1 MKTKKLRH
9 LLTATAVLFSMMLA
23 LPRQTQAQNTVT
35 IDGVKKNILSTEF
48 LGGDGDAD
56 AFAAYLY
63 LSSDKKEYVRIMGN
77 QKLHATYET
86 IDLSSYEPRHDGQW
100 YWSVDYTKNGYGH
113 ELFNSYANPTESYS
127 LFSSGELRITGYPKP
142 PRNVCGIYLYNGKI
156 TDSKHGDGN
165 VHTISID
172 YKYERTKPT
181 AGTITVDNVTDSA
194 ISLSWTHGNDNTTP
208 QESLFYEVFIAKK
221 DVDWTKRGVGNAT
234 SYTISG
240 LEPNT
245 IYWLVVRVLDES
257 GNYIHYAQVAV
268 TTKPITYDLKI
279 CGVPVTLA
287 NCGNLS
293 VIPGVSGTVKYN
305 PTTRTLTLQNA
316 TITSPTNYGILS
328 EIENLKIIVT
338 GTCNVAVT
346 SGCPALSLEKPSS
359 ITGTGTLNATAEISC
374 GIYFNKTK
382 LTIDGCTVKAV
393 GRWGITGNNGSVE
406 ELTIRKANVTAE
418 GAANGSIR
426 DIKTLT
432 LDGCVITQ
440 PADAAFSEELHC
452 VALGGE
458 LVRSKVV
465 IKPVIT
471 YGLKICDVPVT
482 SANCDNLSVIP
493 GVSGI
498 VKYNPTTRTLT
509 LQNATITSSSK
520 SGGIYSNIENLEI
533 KVTGTCSVAST
544 GNAALSLKKP
554 STITGSGTLNT
565 TSLDNCGIYLGSKLT
580 IDGCTVKAVGRWGIV
595 GEDGSVEELTIRNA
609 NVTAE
614 GAANG
619 SIRDIKTLTLDGCA
633 ITQPAGAAF
642 NASLH
647 GVALGGAIVKSKVV
661 IKPITYDL
669 KICDVPVTSANCG
682 NLSVIP
688 GVSGTVMYNPTTRT
702 LTLQNATITSSVYA
716 NSGIVSKIE
725 NLKII
730 VTGTCSV
737 AATGGAALGLGS
749 PSSITGTGTLNA
761 TSKNLCGIYFQNT
774 KLTIDGCTVKAVGK
788 WGIVGNDGSVEELTI
803 RNANVTAEGA
813 ANGSL
818 RDIKTLT
825 LDGCAITQPAGAAF
839 SEELHGVALG
849 GELVRSKVVI
859 TKGAT
864 GIASPSV
871 DVPAKHRGIYTLQG
885 VKMQGDFDSLPAGIY
900 IIDGRKVVKK

>member
-23 LPRQTQAQNTVT
+23 LPRQAQAQNTVT
-35 IDGVKKNILSTEF
+35 IDGVQKNILSTEF
-48 LGGDGDAD
+48 LGGAGDAD

-63 LSSDKKEYVRIMGN
+63 LSSDKKEYVKIMGN
-77 QKLHATYET
+77 QKLHATYKYIPLT
-86 IDLSSYEPRHDGQW
+86 SYEPRHDGQW
-100 YWSVDYTKNGYGH
+100 YWSVDYTKNGSGH
-113 ELFNSYANPTESYS
+113 ELFSSYANPTESCS
-127 LFSSGELRITGYPKP
+127 LFSSGALRITGYPKP

-221 DVDWTKRGVGNAT
+221 DGDWTKRGVGNAT

-245 IYWLVVRVLDES
+245 IYWLDVRVLDES
-257 GNYIHYAQVAV
+257 GNYRDYGQVAV
-268 TTKPITYDLKI
+268 ATKPITYDLKI

-293 VIPGVSGTVKYN
+293 VILGVSGTVKYN

-346 SGCPALSLEKPSS
+346 SGCPALSLEKLSS
-359 ITGTGTLNATAEISC
+359 
-374 GIYFNKTK
+374 
-382 LTIDGCTVKAV
+382 
-393 GRWGITGNNGSVE
+393 
-406 ELTIRKANVTAE
+406 
-418 GAANGSIR
+418 
-426 DIKTLT
+426 
-432 LDGCVITQ
+432 
-440 PADAAFSEELHC
+440 
-452 VALGGE
+452 
-458 LVRSKVV
+458 
-465 IKPVIT
+465 
-471 YGLKICDVPVT
+471 
-482 SANCDNLSVIP
+482 
-493 GVSGI
+493 
-498 VKYNPTTRTLT
+498 
-509 LQNATITSSSK
+509 
-520 SGGIYSNIENLEI
+520 
-533 KVTGTCSVAST
+533 
-544 GNAALSLKKP
+544 
-554 STITGSGTLNT
+554 ITGSGTLNT

>member
-1 MKTKKLRH
+1 MIMKTKKLRH

-23 LPRQTQAQNTVT
+23 LPRQAQAQNTVT

-48 LGGDGDAD
+48 LGGHGDAD

-77 QKLHATYET
+77 QKLHAIDNT
-86 IDLSSYEPRHDGQW
+86 IHLTSYEPRHDGQW

-127 LFSSGELRITGYPKP
+127 LFSRGWLRITGYPKP
-142 PRNVCGIYLYNGKI
+142 PRKVCGIYLYNGKI

-208 QESLFYEVFIAKK
+208 QESLFYEVWIAKK
-221 DVDWTKRGVGNAT
+221 DGEWTKRGVGNAT

-245 IYWLVVRVLDES
+245 IYWLDVRVQDES
-257 GNYIHYAQVAV
+257 SNYRDYGQVAV

-346 SGCPALSLEKPSS
+346 SGSPALSLEKPSS

-374 GIYFNKTK
+374 GIYNKTK
-382 LTIDGCTVKAV
+382 LTIDGCTVKVV
-393 GRWGITGNNGSVE
+393 GRWGIIGSNGSVE
-406 ELTIRKANVTAE
+406 ELTIRNANVTAE

-465 IKPVIT
+465 IKPVTT
-471 YGLKICDVPVT
+471 YDLEICGKSVT
-482 SANCDNLSVIP
+482 LANCDNLSVIP

-509 LQNATITSSSK
+509 LQNATITSSSN

-565 TSLDNCGIYLGSKLT
+565 TSLVNCGIYLGSKLT

-619 SIRDIKTLTLDGCA
+619 SLRDIKTLTLDGCA

-661 IKPITYDL
+661 IKPATYDL
-669 KICDVPVTSANCG
+669 KICGVPVTSANCD

-688 GVSGTVMYNPTTRT
+688 GVSGTVKYNPTTKT
-702 LTLQNATITSSVYA
+702 LTLQNATITSSS
-716 NSGIVSKIE
+716 NNGIVSEIE

-737 AATGGAALGLGS
+737 AAATGRAALSLEK
-749 PSSITGTGTLNA
+749 PSSITGSGTLNA
-761 TSKNLCGIYFQNT
+761 TSINDCGIYFRNT
-774 KLTIDGCTVKAVGK
+774 KLTIDGCTVKAAGAY
-788 WGIVGNDGSVEELTI
+788 GIAGYDGSVEELTI
-803 RNANVTAEGA
+803 RNANVTAEGLVG
-813 ANGSL
+813 GSL
-818 RDIKTLT
+818 CDIKTLT

-839 SEELHGVALG
+839 NASLHGVALG
-849 GELVRSKVVI
+849 GAIVKSAVVI

-864 GIASPSV
+864 GIASPTV

-885 VKMQGDFDSLPAGIY
+885 VKLQGDFDSLPAGIY